1 MSDENTALEKSLLKD
16 QAIGMVVA
24 RIALLHED
32 FGEMKGA
39 LKEMANAISKIALVE
54 ERQQQAALAQERTF
68 KGLEKLEARLEKL
81 EAQAPLNLQN
91 NKRIE
96 RIVIGVFTLIVAI
109 VMYKLQLLG

>member
-1 MSDENTALEKSLLKD
+1 MSDENSILEKSFLKD

-81 EAQAPLNLQN
+81 EAQAPINLQN

-96 RIVIGVFTLIVAI
+96 RLIIGMFSVVAAA
-109 VMYKLQLLG
+109 VMYKLQFMN

>member
-1 MSDENTALEKSLLKD
+1 MADEINPQENNFLKD
-16 QAIGMVVA
+16 QAISMVVA

-32 FGEMKGA
+32 FGEMKVA
-39 LKEMANAISKIALVE
+39 LREMANAISKIALVE

-81 EAQAPLNLQN
+81 EAQAPINLQN

-96 RIVIGVFTLIVAI
+96 RLIIGLFSVVAAA
-109 VMYKLQLLG
+109 VMYKLQLIG